1 MSLPH
6 CLTFYHSLR
15 FRAINKKI
23 KIQKALREDEDTSVG
38 VLSIPWSTLNFQW
51 QPVTS
56 KTNDRDAPFDR
67 GTRRHLGESLDPS
80 RRISFS

>member
-15 FRAINKKI
+15 LRAINKKI

-38 VLSIPWSTLNFQW
+38 VLSIPWSTLNFQ
-51 QPVTS
+51 
-56 KTNDRDAPFDR
+56 
-67 GTRRHLGESLDPS
+67 
-80 RRISFS
+80 